1 MQPTSRKLYPMTPAI
16 QPARQP
22 SPDRKPCIPA
32 RGDEENEVLLR
43 FTHHHDLAYKTVE
56 RAVALEQ
63 QKAYAS
69 ALKYYT
75 AGLHELNAAL
85 RSPLPADDRYVFSAY
100 LSFALLGTQPTAPAP
115 PVPVA
120 PPHLANP
127 RPGPEEILAGL
138 RAHGVDETMAQ
149 FVLDNTFQ
157 PSPAVA
163 WDTVAGLDP
172 IKRNL
177 QESVVFPLL
186 RPDLFTGLRA
196 PPRGIL
202 LFGPSGTGK
211 TLLVRAAAREAR
223 CAFFS
228 ISPCTLLS
236 LHPDRRAT
244 FLRTLC
250 VVAQTMAPSLVFWD
264 DLDHN
269 LFTGSGS
276 SEQMQQYELRGE
288 LIASFERLMA
298 ARSSE
303 STTAS
308 PLDHSKAALP
318 PSRLPSTTNSSA
330 SLTSLPASTLTANS
344 PDILVTSGLVV
355 VMAATNQ
362 PERLDDR
369 LRARFARRIYVPLPN
384 LVTRYT
390 LITHLLSGASSY
402 TTTTPHH
409 AYAGGS
415 PPNSL
420 KSATDHR
427 YHQLSQR
434 QIDHLVE
441 LADGYACSDILA
453 VGKDAALVPIREIT
467 DPQQLLTLAA
477 DAIRS
482 VKYEDWLAALGRR
495 KPSVDPAR
503 HAFFKQWAR
512 LYASEVDS

>member
-1 MQPTSRKLYPMTPAI
+1 MQPTPRKLYPMTPAI

-22 SPDRKPCIPA
+22 SPARKPCIPA
-32 RGDEENEVLLR
+32 RGDEESEILLR

-85 RSPLPADDRYVFSAY
+85 RSPLPADDSAK
-100 LSFALLGTQPTAPAP
+100 FRVIGTTHF
-115 PVPVA
+115 A

-228 ISPCTLLS
+228 VSPCTLLS
-236 LHPDRRAT
+236 LHPDRRTT

-298 ARSSE
+298 AHSSE

-308 PLDHSKAALP
+308 PLDHSQAALP

-330 SLTSLPASTLTANS
+330 SLTSLPASTLTTNS
-344 PDILVTSGLVV
+344 PDIRVTSSLVV

-409 AYAGGS
+409 AYAGDS

-427 YHQLSQR
+427 HHQLSQR

-482 VKYEDWLAALGRR
+482 VKYEDWLTALGRR

-512 LYASEVDS
+512 LYASEVDN